1 MIYVFKLTEV
11 EDELVLIQKLKDIF
25 QLVRASSTIFRP
37 YEQNFVTPG

>member
-37 YEQNFVTPG
+37 YEQNTVTPG